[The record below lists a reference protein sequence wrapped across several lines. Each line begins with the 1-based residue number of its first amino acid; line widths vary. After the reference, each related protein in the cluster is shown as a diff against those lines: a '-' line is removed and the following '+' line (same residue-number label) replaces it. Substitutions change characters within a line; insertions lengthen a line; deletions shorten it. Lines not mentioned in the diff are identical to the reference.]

1 MTRKAHFRDNFLVG
15 GATAA
20 ALGVSGMGE
29 LGGVSN
35 SATVG
40 DALGSGQ
47 RRLIGNV
54 LNELLRAAVNP
65 ERDKQYA

>member
-1 MTRKAHFRDNFLVG
+1 MKAHFRDNFLVG
-15 GATAA
+15 GRTAA
-20 ALGVSGMGE
+20 ALGVSGIGE